1 MKITAEVI
9 CSMPE
14 NESKLAEIARV
25 STGKSSIFQPIAYPE
40 QNDLELLR
48 KIYKMR
54 HFSVFEFAV
63 VQVAVECPLF
73 VSSQLLR
80 YRCGSYLQE
89 SRRRVEPERIAEPQS
104 SYDHYYNKA
113 FESYQALLEGGET
126 KEQAR
131 QVLPVYSPTKFVA
144 QWNLRSLFHI
154 FDERLNL
161 HTQMATRLTVE
172 EIKKAVAE
180 VFPTLVGFW
189 DKEQE
194 GEE

>member
-1 MKITAEVI
+1 
-9 CSMPE
+9 MPIVRIVATLMV
-14 NESKLAEIARV
+14 SVRLLFARIPPARG
-25 STGKSSIFQPIAYPE
+25 TG
-40 QNDLELLR
+40 
-48 KIYKMR
+48 
-54 HFSVFEFAV
+54 
-63 VQVAVECPLF
+63 
-73 VSSQLLR
+73 
-80 YRCGSYLQE
+80 
-89 SRRRVEPERIAEPQS
+89 RIAEPQS

-113 FESYQALLEGGET
+113 FESYQALLEDGET

-131 QVLPVYSPTKFVA
+131 QVLPVYSPTKLVA

>member
-1 MKITAEVI
+1 
-9 CSMPE
+9 
-14 NESKLAEIARV
+14 
-25 STGKSSIFQPIAYPE
+25 
-40 QNDLELLR
+40 
-48 KIYKMR
+48 
-54 HFSVFEFAV
+54 
-63 VQVAVECPLF
+63 
-73 VSSQLLR
+73 
-80 YRCGSYLQE
+80 
-89 SRRRVEPERIAEPQS
+89 VEPERIAEPQS
-104 SYDHYYNKA
+104 SYDRYYNKA

-154 FDERLNL
+154 FDERLNF